1 MSYKQARAHIRF
13 KQFLKSSAFCDC
25 DNAEVHSAAKELTK
39 GTKNDRETAVRI
51 FYFVRDE
58 LKFAYPSLGKASD
71 TLRRG
76 YGTCSSKA
84 NVQVALLRSVG
95 IPARFRLQLTEARLL
110 FEGKVP
116 PPFIDE
122 EFSGEVTHYLAEV
135 YVDGKW
141 LMADATFDKELDPKR
156 ARDWNGKE
164 HVAILEEKEVF
175 KERGTKVNID
185 QVLESR
191 ERAWEKMTKQEKEI
205 TRLGNGILNSHF
217 ELVRLK
223 NRLTPRKLERPK
235 RAG

>member
-25 DNAEVHSAAKELTK
+25 DNAEVNSAAKELTK

-51 FYFVRDE
+51 FYFVREE

-84 NVQVALLRSVG
+84 NVQVALLRSIG

-110 FEGKVP
+110 FEDKVP

-164 HVAILEEKEVF
+164 HVTILEEKEVF
-175 KERGTKVNID
+175 KELGTKVNID

-205 TRLGNGILNSHF
+205 TRLGNGILNSYF

-223 NRLTPRKLERPK
+223 NRLKPRKL
-235 RAG
+235 

>member
-1 MSYKQARAHIRF
+1 MGLSHKQDVGFER
-13 KQFLKSSAFCDC
+13 FLKSSAFCDC
-25 DNAEVHSAAKELTK
+25 DDAEVKSAAKELTK
-39 GTKNDRETAVRI
+39 GAKSDREKAVRI
-51 FYFVRDE
+51 FYFVRDK
-58 LKFAYPSLGKASD
+58 LRFAYPSLGKASD

-110 FEGKVP
+110 FEDKVL
-116 PPFIDE
+116 PPFIDK

-135 YVDGKW
+135 YIDGKW

-156 ARDWNGKE
+156 ARDWSGKE

-175 KERGTKVNID
+175 KELGTKVHID
-185 QVLESR
+185 RVLERR
-191 ERAWEKMTKQEKEI
+191 ERAWKKMTKQERE
-205 TRLGNGILNSHF
+205 TARLGHGLLNVYF

-223 NRLTPRKLERPK
+223 NKLLELSS
-235 RAG
+235 ASIL